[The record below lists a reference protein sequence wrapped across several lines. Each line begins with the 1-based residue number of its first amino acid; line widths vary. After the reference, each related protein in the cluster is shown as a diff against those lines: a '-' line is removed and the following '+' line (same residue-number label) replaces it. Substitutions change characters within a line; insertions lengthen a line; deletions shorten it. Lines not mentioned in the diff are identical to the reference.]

1 MNYKTFK
8 NRLENLETRYGHHII
23 DMDVSANK
31 ISGVSCLN
39 FKNKDGKIVD
49 CIILSDERKK
59 NDEISYEPNEDCII
73 ELGEG
78 VPL

>member
-1 MNYKTFK
+1 MNYETFQ
-8 NRLENLETRYGHHII
+8 NRLENLKRRYGHHLI

-31 ISGVSCLN
+31 IRGVSFLIL
-39 FKNKDGKIVD
+39 KNKDGKIVD